1 VKNTQNTDKNFSTHQ
16 TQQPIQNQQTDSKT
30 NVYIRLDEP
39 KVVACFRCNRE
50 LWKSFKK
57 QIRAQGL
64 SICHVLEAMIYGW
77 LYGNVYISNTI
88 KPIKIENLVVERAVK
103 RVRRY
108 AVEVDDGVDGVGERR
123 FYCALKNEHVSVKSL
138 PLSACFGCPNGSC
151 RGFVLR
157 KGEDDGFE

>member
-1 VKNTQNTDKNFSTHQ
+1 MQDSQNKINDSKHKNLSETTEH
-16 TQQPIQNQQTDSKT
+16 QNQQTDNTT

-39 KVVACFRCNRE
+39 KGVACFRCNKA

-77 LYGNVYISNTI
+77 LHGNVYISNTI
-88 KPIKIENLVVERAVK
+88 KPIRIENLVVERAVK

-108 AVEVDDGVDGVGERR
+108 AVEVDDGGVGERR
-123 FYCALKNEHVSVKSL
+123 FYCALKDCHVPVESL
-138 PLSACFGCPNGSC
+138 PLSACHGCPNRGC
-151 RGFVLR
+151 RGFVLER
-157 KGEDDGFE
+157 GVEVE

>member
-1 VKNTQNTDKNFSTHQ
+1 VKNSKIRDKNLSNQ

-50 LWKSFKK
+50 LWKLFKK

-88 KPIKIENLVVERAVK
+88 KPINIENLVVERAVR

-108 AVEVDDGVDGVGERR
+108 SVEVEGGVDGERR
-123 FYCALKNEHVSVKSL
+123 FYCALKDCHVPVESL
-138 PLSACFGCPNGSC
+138 PLSDCHGCPNMSC
-151 RGFVLR
+151 RGRVLER
-157 KGEDDGFE
+157 GVEVE

>member
-1 VKNTQNTDKNFSTHQ
+1 MKNNTNPNKNLSNQ

-50 LWKSFKK
+50 LWKLFKK

-77 LYGNVYISNTI
+77 LHGNVYISNTI
-88 KPIKIENLVVERAVK
+88 KPIKIENLVVERAVR

-108 AVEVDDGVDGVGERR
+108 SVEVDDGEGRGR
-123 FYCALKNEHVSVKSL
+123 FYCALKNEHVERQVCL
-138 PLSACFGCPNGSC
+138 
-151 RGFVLR
+151 
-157 KGEDDGFE
+157 

>member
-1 VKNTQNTDKNFSTHQ
+1 MKNNKNTDKSLTPNN
-16 TQQPIQNQQTDSKT
+16 QNQQTDSKT

-50 LWKSFKK
+50 LWKTFKK

-77 LYGNVYISNTI
+77 LHGNVYISNTI
-88 KPIKIENLVVERAVK
+88 KPIRIENLVVERAVK

-108 AVEVDDGVDGVGERR
+108 SVEVEGVGER
-123 FYCALKNEHVSVKSL
+123 FYCALKNEHVERQSL
-138 PLSACFGCPNGSC
+138 PLSACFSCPNNSC
-151 RGFVLR
+151 RSFLLR
-157 KGEDDGFE
+157 KGVEGVE

>member
-1 VKNTQNTDKNFSTHQ
+1 MKNSKIQDKNLSNQ

-39 KVVACFRCNRE
+39 KVVACFRCNKE
-50 LWKSFKK
+50 LWKLFKK

-77 LYGNVYISNTI
+77 FYGNVYISNTI
-88 KPIKIENLVVERAVK
+88 KPIKIENLIVERAVR

-108 AVEVDDGVDGVGERR
+108 SVEVDDGVGERR

-138 PLSACFGCPNGSC
+138 PFSACFSCPNGSC
-151 RGFVLR
+151 RSLLLG
-157 KGEDDGFE
+157 KGLKVE